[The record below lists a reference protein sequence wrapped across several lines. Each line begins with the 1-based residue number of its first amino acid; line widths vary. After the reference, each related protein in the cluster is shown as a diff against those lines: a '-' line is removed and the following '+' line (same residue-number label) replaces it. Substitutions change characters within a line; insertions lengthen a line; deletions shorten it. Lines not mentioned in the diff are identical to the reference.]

1 MPRRGA
7 TLNLPPPHPPARQVA
22 ETEEEQAARL
32 ERYARE
38 LEAAEERREAA
49 AEAVLEAQRR
59 ADEEGDEGEHV
70 AGGA

>member
-1 MPRRGA
+1 M
-7 TLNLPPPHPPARQVA
+7 A